1 MGGNLTNLEE
11 QQAIKIEFVLKTGQ
25 DKKVLIIKI
34 VMKKSQKKY
43 GEECR
48 GEGEIFHQ
56 LTCSRV
62 SWKNKHLNKELF
74 KGCYCHKEG

>member
-34 VMKKSQKKY
+34 VMKKSQKDM
-43 GEECR
+43 ER
-48 GEGEIFHQ
+48 SVEGKGKSFINLLAQ
-56 LTCSRV
+56 
-62 SWKNKHLNKELF
+62 ELVG
-74 KGCYCHKEG
+74 KTSI